1 MAVAYDREIVPGS
14 NPGLKIKA
22 IYVNFTDNSTAEVTI
37 SKDGM
42 TLEPTKYTIITQKLN
57 NDYTNNGPQV
67 TNTFTVTN
75 PNSFPV
81 YEISNISAES
91 IYYIKVRANKDLDF
105 GDWTGDI
112 VKTSGAA
119 FNGTVVGNS
128 TSAQKISA
136 SKSYLKITAPQVKN
150 EFAIATRSFNS
161 INLPAIASSSSQGVS
176 YATKYYSFGTS
187 LFMDSITTSPKQG
200 SGIGFFTNAEGSRG
214 YFVVIE
220 TTGLSA
226 SLDRKSIRII
236 KADGTKI
243 TTLKDSQQS
252 TTSTF
257 DGVYGGSQYNLD
269 IRVKVYGSTV
279 EILVYING
287 FKIVAVDSN
296 NKTNY
301 IIPPTKNV
309 SLLATSGTAA
319 YDYVYATDI
328 DAKMYD
334 SAAYQTNFYDG
345 QFSNDTL
352 SSTFGDIVYYGEQGQ
367 DVFETKKNAVDEFG
381 TTVREIAKASVK
393 FPSRP
398 SFPIR
403 WSTGTNRLV
412 KILGSKINNFGG
424 EAYVLNNTSTT
435 IPLADESQASFY
447 AIGNTLSPSGQL
459 EYSTEDT
466 DYTTKDPIVFES
478 KWLQNEADVK
488 SLANWIKTSVINK
501 GKVVDIEVFG
511 NPLLKIGDIVSI
523 KCVAHGFSGLEKFIV
538 VKISHSYEEGIAT
551 NITCRLIS

>member
-1 MAVAYDREIVPGS
+1 MASAYDKEIISGS
-14 NPGLKIKA
+14 VSGLNVKA
-22 IYVNFTDNSTAEVTI
+22 IYVNFTDSTTAEITI

-42 TLEPTKYTIITQKLN
+42 TLEPTSYTIVTQKLN
-57 NDYTNNGPQV
+57 SNYTNNGSPVINTFNV
-67 TNTFTVTN
+67 TNQN
-75 PNSFPV
+75 QLPV
-81 YEISNISAES
+81 YTISNITPDS
-91 IYYIKVRANKDLDF
+91 IYFFKVRANRNSDF
-105 GDWTGDI
+105 GNWVGDI

-119 FNGTVVGNS
+119 FNGAVVGNS
-128 TSAQKISA
+128 TSAQKISP

-150 EFAIATRSFNS
+150 EFAVATRSFNS
-161 INLPAIASSSSQGVS
+161 INLPTVLSSSSQGVS

-200 SGIGFFTNAEGSRG
+200 SGIGFFTNSEGSRG
-214 YFVVIE
+214 YFVIIE
-220 TTGLSA
+220 TTGLST
-226 SLDRKSIRII
+226 SLDRKSIRIV
-236 KADGTKI
+236 KADGTKL

-252 TTSTF
+252 TVSTF

-269 IRVKVYGSTV
+269 IRVKVYSTTV

-296 NKTNY
+296 NRTNY

-309 SLLATSGTAA
+309 SLIATSGTAA
-319 YDYVYATDI
+319 YDYIYATDI
-328 DAKMYD
+328 DEKMY
-334 SAAYQTNFYDG
+334 SSSAYQTNFYEG

-381 TTVREIAKASVK
+381 TTVREIVKASIK

-398 SFPIR
+398 SFPIK

-435 IPLADESQASFY
+435 VPLADESQASFY

-459 EYSTEDT
+459 EYSTEDL

-501 GKVVDIEVFG
+501 GKVVDIEIFG

-523 KCVAHGFSGLEKFIV
+523 KCVSHGFSGSEKFIV